1 MANKLV
7 RRRLDDDDIF
17 VPPSPP
23 RAQIGNA
30 EIYKDVLQG
39 KSTAAKN
46 TEAGN
51 DKKKGSET
59 SDNEDKVIIITTNP

>member
-1 MANKLV
+1 MKN
-7 RRRLDDDDIF
+7 
-17 VPPSPP
+17 
-23 RAQIGNA
+23 
-30 EIYKDVLQG
+30 LQG
-39 KSTAAKN
+39 KATTTAKN